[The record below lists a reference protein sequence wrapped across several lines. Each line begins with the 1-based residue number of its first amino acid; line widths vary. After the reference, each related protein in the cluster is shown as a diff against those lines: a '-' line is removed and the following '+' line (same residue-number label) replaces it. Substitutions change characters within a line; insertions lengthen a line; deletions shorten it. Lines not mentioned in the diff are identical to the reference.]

1 MRGPDVQNH
10 DETNDGTGRCNDGGD
25 PNDGRSTRL
34 FVWSPTDPNQLFHS
48 PVELNAYV
56 GSEVEEAAKSLK
68 FEAALAEGG
77 DCNEFEHKALTRI
90 LDEYS
95 RCFSDETDGEKFAKI
110 QSLADQSVLLVR
122 ECVDEWVSSRQER
135 HRAWVSE
142 ASARADGVSDD
153 DAMMKEAEG
162 EDDADDEENLM
173 MLKWTYGV
181 VSLSSVYLR
190 FLSPCSPLNRAISSS
205 VVGMQLHPLDYP
217 GLVSS
222 DLVRFLREVYPYL
235 KEQDPQQVPDSLN
248 PLQLRQ
254 DEGCSMQDSASEWNI
269 DWTEIRN
276 LVISGSTVRAW
287 EIMRRHSIY
296 RDAQQY
302 LNVIGEDASHTEHG
316 RFCMGTVHEFETAGI
331 LLLLAPLP
339 GGRAVANDNA
349 IDDMILTFSDGASSM
364 VSDLDSSDGEAWDKE
379 YDGYSHQEAARKH
392 QRWQQ
397 IVVESLR
404 RRKSD
409 RRSVVIPELDDLL
422 QIMSGDFRGVRFESW
437 GEELCATILYQK
449 PYGTPIQLAQCAEDI
464 ILRSGDARMSSSD
477 RVPPFVTKALV
488 SLMNGNVEDGIGFL
502 STMGSASMAALPS
515 TIVRS

>member
-1 MRGPDVQNH
+1 
-10 DETNDGTGRCNDGGD
+10 
-25 PNDGRSTRL
+25 
-34 FVWSPTDPNQLFHS
+34 
-48 PVELNAYV
+48 
-56 GSEVEEAAKSLK
+56 
-68 FEAALAEGG
+68 
-77 DCNEFEHKALTRI
+77 
-90 LDEYS
+90 
-95 RCFSDETDGEKFAKI
+95 
-110 QSLADQSVLLVR
+110 
-122 ECVDEWVSSRQER
+122 
-135 HRAWVSE
+135 
-142 ASARADGVSDD
+142 
-153 DAMMKEAEG
+153 
-162 EDDADDEENLM
+162 
-173 MLKWTYGV
+173 
-181 VSLSSVYLR
+181 
-190 FLSPCSPLNRAISSS
+190 
-205 VVGMQLHPLDYP
+205 
-217 GLVSS
+217 
-222 DLVRFLREVYPYL
+222 
-235 KEQDPQQVPDSLN
+235 
-248 PLQLRQ
+248 
-254 DEGCSMQDSASEWNI
+254 
-269 DWTEIRN
+269 
-276 LVISGSTVRAW
+276 
-287 EIMRRHSIY
+287 MRRHSIY